1 MQGLLPGFWRIKR
14 AKTQSRS
21 MNSQQLQVPS
31 ITGFSHCNF
40 IIGRK
45 TRQSCGF
52 SFQSA
57 GSRVPAPACHFQS
70 PGPRVPA
77 PDCHFQSPGSRVPAP
92 DCHFQSPG
100 PRTASS
106 RRTGSKAVGSSIS
119 HRSTITGIQ
128 TAFCQGGRG
137 LLPAG
142 RGTHLAEGALRSAM
156 SRSYC

>member
-14 AKTQSRS
+14 AKTRSRS

-57 GSRVPAPACHFQS
+57 GSRVPAPDCHFQS

-77 PDCHFQSPGSRVPAP
+77 PDCHFQSPGSR
-92 DCHFQSPG
+92 
-100 PRTASS
+100 TASS

-119 HRSTITGIQ
+119 RRSTITGIQ
-128 TAFCQGGRG
+128 TAFFQGGRG

>member
-77 PDCHFQSPGSRVPAP
+77 PDCHFQSPG
-92 DCHFQSPG
+92 

>member
-52 SFQSA
+52 SFQNA
-57 GSRVPAPACHFQS
+57 GSRVPAPDCHFQS

-77 PDCHFQSPGSRVPAP
+77 PDCHFQSPGS
-92 DCHFQSPG
+92 
-100 PRTASS
+100 RTASS

-128 TAFCQGGRG
+128 TAFFQGGRG

>member
-14 AKTQSRS
+14 AKTRSRS

-57 GSRVPAPACHFQS
+57 GS
-70 PGPRVPA
+70 RVPA

-142 RGTHLAEGALRSAM
+142 SGTHLAEGALRSAM